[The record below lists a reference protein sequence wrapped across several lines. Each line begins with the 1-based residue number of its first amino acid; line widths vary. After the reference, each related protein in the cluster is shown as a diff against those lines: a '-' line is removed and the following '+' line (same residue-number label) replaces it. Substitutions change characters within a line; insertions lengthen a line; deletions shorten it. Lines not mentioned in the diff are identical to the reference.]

1 MVLHL
6 VTYEGVAIQ
15 ISTALLVVGSS
26 YLTEYLRFR

>member
-1 MVLHL
+1 
-6 VTYEGVAIQ
+6 VAIQ